1 MLKQLIYP
9 EIIRSLITEL
19 RYIQILLE
27 NMFEA

>member
-9 EIIRSLITEL
+9 EIIRSLITVL